1 MIKTATKKQQI
12 TQKDNLK
19 ANSWSFNRHSAGQK
33 KMAGYTY
40 NERKKPYNQDK
51 SIQQGS
57 HSDSK
62 EKSEA
67 LQKSKNKENST
78 PPNQFYNK
86 N

>member
-1 MIKTATKKQQI
+1 
-12 TQKDNLK
+12 
-19 ANSWSFNRHSAGQK
+19 
-33 KMAGYTY
+33 MAGYTY
-40 NERKKPYNQDK
+40 NERKKTYNQNK